1 MSKIKYAYL
10 KEHTWIYR
18 RNYPKDVRVILGI
31 QAMKQSL
38 KTSDP
43 KVARTRA
50 NEVNAR
56 LCKSTISD
64 ICAHYRDTPRTFDV
78 SNELKR
84 QFQIMSGESTDDLE
98 KAA

>member
-50 NEVNAR
+50 NEVNTKYAETVERAR
-56 LCKSTISD
+56 SGAEVVLGTGQSLPRLGSLC
-64 ICAHYRDTPRTFDV
+64 R
-78 SNELKR
+78 
-84 QFQIMSGESTDDLE
+84 
-98 KAA
+98 